1 MDKAKND
8 RKGYFLPYI
17 LVSFSIIFTGMSY
30 SFQFTSFLYP
40 KEISL
45 ALFILFL
52 IPFITKEDSVEL
64 DIRILLVFS
73 LVVSACLLSI
83 FWARVPEITL
93 IKVGEMSLIF
103 LACVGVSIF
112 YKDVIIERFM
122 FWSVW
127 ISGVAVAIFTILQ
140 TFGLV
145 PVLFPTFSHYTQVY
159 SVMGNQILVGGYL
172 AMCTLW
178 ILERYKKLNV
188 DYPWVGIFLLI
199 SIAGLLL
206 THSRSA
212 WLAFVIPFSIF
223 SVMGV
228 TRKTLRKEIY
238 YSLFLVGLTVLVV
251 LSKISLRVL
260 TSFSTQDI
268 GFWVRLWIYAGTF
281 RMITRHLPLG
291 VGFGNFYYWL
301 PVYLGESANSNEK
314 FLRYCN
320 EILTF
325 HAHCDYLEWIAELGF
340 LGFITAIVLYLSW
353 FIKRKVSMVWMCW
366 LILSMFNFTLIVAP
380 ISYLAF
386 LSVLERKCCE
396 FISLSGDKWKWFTK
410 FYGTISICLICFLAI
425 ALWIPDYKL
434 RQTEKK
440 FLLGMDCVED
450 YEKLVSGYFTPVPA
464 YEGLA
469 NAYIKKGDYEKA
481 YKVLLN
487 SLKVTDSGSVYILL
501 GRCAHILGRESEA
514 VKWYK
519 EALLRFPKNEEAIN
533 FCKKVGK

>member
-1 MDKAKND
+1 MN
-8 RKGYFLPYI
+8 RTINYGTCYFLPYI
-17 LVSFSIIFTGMSY
+17 LVSSSIIFTGISY

-52 IPFITKEDSVEL
+52 IPFITKQNSVEL
-64 DIRILLVFS
+64 DLRILLVFS

-93 IKVGEMSLIF
+93 IRVGEMSLIF

-112 YKDVIIERFM
+112 YKNDIIEKFI

-127 ISGVAVAIFTILQ
+127 ISGIAVAVFTILQ

-212 WLAFVIPFSIF
+212 WLAFAIPFCIF

-228 TRKTLRKEIY
+228 TMKTFRKEIY

-251 LSKISLRVL
+251 LSKVSLRVM

-268 GFWVRLWIYAGTF
+268 GFWVRLWIYDGTF

-291 VGFGNFYYWL
+291 IGFGNFYYWL
-301 PVYLGESANSNEK
+301 PVYLGESANSNKK
-314 FLRYCN
+314 FLQYSN
-320 EILTF
+320 EILTL
-325 HAHCDYLEWIAELGF
+325 HAHCDYLEWIAELGL
-340 LGFITAIVLYLSW
+340 LGVIAALIFYFNW
-353 FIKRKVSMVWMCW
+353 FIKRRVSMVWMCW

-386 LSVLERKCCE
+386 LSVLGRNSSE
-396 FISLSGDKWKWFTK
+396 FISLSGAKWKWFTK
-410 FYGTISICLICFLAI
+410 FYGMISIGLICFLAI

-450 YEKLVSGYFTPVPA
+450 YERLISGYFTPVSV

-469 NAYIKKGDYEKA
+469 NAYIKRGDYEKA
-481 YKVLLN
+481 YKVLIN
-487 SLKVTDSGSVYILL
+487 SLEVTDSGSVYILL
-501 GRCAHILGRESEA
+501 GRCAHMLGRDSEA
-514 VKWYK
+514 MKWYK

-533 FCKKVGK
+533 FCKKIGK